1 MGQRHQAFLITRL
14 IPHGEQTKA
23 YYRCIAAVHHQW
35 CYGRL
40 PLSATRRFLNLVKNP
55 ENATIVR
62 DEIRRAQGKYGCQ
75 GEEPKI
81 PDMAFPYTQF
91 LFVQAWNMD
100 IDSPRGNTHRMGFE
114 ESVFRDPNV
123 GVTTIQVDD
132 FVFSVSAKISV
143 DDPEGLRAVYQR
155 FSSGPQGFTIIQSG
169 TPDMLFNLQPTITS
183 IPYFHPEKV
192 LRGLAICLRP
202 LEVGFDSS
210 LRAKKYL
217 ASQLGPLMALSI
229 ATPLVPHPVIPS
241 TFSSDSED
249 RLRWLHR
256 SISTV
261 PIKGSYDDFRAH
273 GWLFVLKYTPGSFFS
288 PIPHATY
295 GFIKVDEKVHAPVLQ
310 ELMEDAWKAWKAH
323 KDSKAEGGTEAAKPN
338 DNALPVLPVDLATLI
353 KVYDV
358 RGFADAVEKEGR
370 PRPSEEAI
378 AALEEVLDDE
388 FVVEGLPPS
397 KVFTQMDLEE
407 AKTFIPIASQRIR
420 FT

>member
-1 MGQRHQAFLITRL
+1 MVRAL
-14 IPHGEQTKA
+14 IPSLPSD
-23 YYRCIAAVHHQW
+23 AV
-35 CYGRL
+35 R
-40 PLSATRRFLNLVKNP
+40 ALNLSGMHTLAPSIIVDILTTYPKLMRLTLLDTNITEEQIKDLLYNQP
-55 ENATIVR
+55 ELFFNIHDLIHPALLT
-62 DEIRRAQGKYGCQ
+62 RA
-75 GEEPKI
+75 P
-81 PDMAFPYTQF
+81 P
-91 LFVQAWNMD
+91 
-100 IDSPRGNTHRMGFE
+100 
-114 ESVFRDPNV
+114 
-123 GVTTIQVDD
+123 
-132 FVFSVSAKISV
+132 VSAKISV

-169 TPDMLFNLQPTITS
+169 TPDMLFDLQPTITS
-183 IPYFHPEKV
+183 IPYFRPEKV
-192 LRGLAICLRP
+192 LRGLATCLRP

-229 ATPLVPHPVIPS
+229 ATPLVPQPVIPS
-241 TFSSDSED
+241 TFPSDSED

-397 KVFTQMDLEE
+397 KVFTQMGLEE